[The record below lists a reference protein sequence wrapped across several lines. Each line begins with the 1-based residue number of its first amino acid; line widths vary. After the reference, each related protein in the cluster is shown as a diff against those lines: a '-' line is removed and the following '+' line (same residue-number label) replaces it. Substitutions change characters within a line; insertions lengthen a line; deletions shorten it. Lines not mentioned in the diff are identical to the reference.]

1 MAFTGSVATGQAVM
15 GMAARGPRPV
25 GLELGGKSP
34 LVVFSDADIESAVE
48 WAMFGA
54 FWTNGQVRST
64 TPCGVNSFSG
74 RCVTTSHAEDQGS
87 AVGRERGAAGRR
99 FAAPRRVC
107 YYTRLSRRRSW
118 YGIHMRLYLG
128 SWLP

>member
-1 MAFTGSVATGQAVM
+1 MFMLPPGLSPRHHPTLQGTRCGQRLLFHTRGMGAGEGQVAFTGSVATGQAVM

-34 LVVFSDADIESAVE
+34 LVVFSDAHIESAVE

-64 TPCGVNSFSG
+64 QLCGG
-74 RCVTTSHAEDQGS
+74 GS
-87 AVGRERGAAGRR
+87 AWDDV
-99 FAAPRRVC
+99 
-107 YYTRLSRRRSW
+107 
-118 YGIHMRLYLG
+118 
-128 SWLP
+128 